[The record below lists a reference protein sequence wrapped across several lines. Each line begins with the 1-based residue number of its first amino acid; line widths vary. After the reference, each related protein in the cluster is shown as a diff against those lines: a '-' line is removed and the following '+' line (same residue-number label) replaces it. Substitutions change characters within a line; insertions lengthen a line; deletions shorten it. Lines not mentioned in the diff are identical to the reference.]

1 MRKHLAMTGQ
11 SYVEK
16 TKEEIDLEERTKL
29 RNELE
34 GAGTFVI
41 AASPQKM

>member
-1 MRKHLAMTGQ
+1 MRKHLALTGQ

-16 TKEEIDLEERTKL
+16 SKEEMDLDERAKL
-29 RNELE
+29 RGDLE

-41 AASPQKM
+41 AASP